1 MPDTGTTVLAQGAAS
16 VAVSVEERW
25 EAVKAALRR
34 EAGETNF
41 RSWIAP
47 VSALDFRGGVLELGA
62 PTRFVR
68 DWVRTHYADRIR
80 ALWTQKFGALARVE
94 CMIAGGA
101 ASLAA
106 EPAAPAV
113 ANDAAP
119 VAAEGFSSPLDG
131 RYTFETFVTGPSNA
145 MAAGAARKVAEGAAS
160 FNPLYIHGG
169 VGMGKTHL
177 LHATA
182 AAIRARR
189 PGARVIYM
197 SAERFMFLFVQA
209 LRRKD
214 TMEFKAQL
222 RAADVLLLD
231 DLQFICGKEAT
242 QDEFLAALDA
252 LLAGGRQAV
261 VAADRAPAELD
272 GVGER
277 LRSRLS
283 GGLVTRIE
291 AADRDLRLTVL
302 KSKAALMGR
311 GVPEDV
317 LEFLADRI
325 TSNLRELEGALNRL
339 VAHAE
344 LAGRAVTV
352 ETAEELLRDILRVA
366 DRSVTPEDIQK
377 AVVAHYGIRMS
388 DLLSPRRARDVARPR
403 QVAMYLCKA
412 MTPHSLPDLGRRF
425 GGRDHTTII
434 HGVRKIGE
442 LVARDAEIARDIE
455 ALRKA
460 LAG

>member
-1 MPDTGTTVLAQGAAS
+1 MPDAGTTVLSQS
-16 VAVSVEERW
+16 VPSVEERW
-25 EAVKAALRR
+25 ESMKAILRR
-34 EAGETNF
+34 EAGETNY

-47 VSALDFRGGVLELGA
+47 VSALSLRAGVLELGA

-68 DWVRTHYADRIR
+68 DWVKTHYADRIR
-80 ALWTQKFGALARVE
+80 AVWAQKFGPLARVE
-94 CMIAGGA
+94 CVI
-101 ASLAA
+101 
-106 EPAAPAV
+106 AAPAEKAVAAPVVLDV

-119 VAAEGFSSPLDG
+119 VAGAEGLSSPLDA
-131 RYTFETFVTGPSNA
+131 RYVFDTFVTGPSNA
-145 MAAGAARKVAEGAAS
+145 VAAAAARKVAEGAAS

-189 PGARVIYM
+189 PGARVVYM

-252 LLAGGRQAV
+252 LLAEGRQAV
-261 VAADRAPAELD
+261 VAADRSPLDLD

-283 GGLVTRIE
+283 GGLVARVE
-291 AADRDLRLTVL
+291 AADRDLRLAVL
-302 KSKAALMGR
+302 KSKAALIGR
-311 GVPEDV
+311 AVPEDV
-317 LEFLADRI
+317 LEFLADRV

-352 ETAEELLRDILRVA
+352 ETAEEVLRDILRAAGRTVA
-366 DRSVTPEDIQK
+366 PEDIQK
-377 AVVAHYGIRMS
+377 AVAAHYGIRIS
-388 DLLSPRRARDVARPR
+388 DLLSPRRAREVARPR

-412 MTPHSLPDLGRRF
+412 LTPHSLPDLGRRF

-434 HGVRKIGE
+434 HGVRKIGD
-442 LVARDAEIARDIE
+442 LMARDAELARDVE
-455 ALRKA
+455 ALKRA